1 MSDKEDSLDKNK
13 NNKKNKRK
21 NKKRKKKNDKNNDGY
36 KPKNKKRKNND
47 DDYKPKNKKQKT
59 YRSRSTGPKAITY
72 YKPKSKDIIKP
83 LNLNPIFTF
92 MLEPLKNGESPI
104 IEDIM
109 PELDLINNSIPEEF
123 IEDIDMVKL
132 KTLDGLLGIIETHTK
147 INNKDIQRLILLKE
161 ELVELNELVG
171 MTEIKNT
178 ITSQIIYLIQ
188 KLNTEEDM
196 MHTVLYGKP
205 GTGKTTLAKIL
216 AKIYLKL
223 DYVKNNNFIIAN
235 RSDLIAGY
243 LGQTAIKTQKLIDKA
258 KNGVLFID
266 EVYSLG
272 SDGSTNDSFAKE
284 CIDTLVHNLSEN
296 KKFICIIAGYKE
308 EVDKC
313 FFKKNQGL
321 KRRFPWVFNIK
332 EVSYQALE
340 QIFIQMITKNDWLIN
355 KSDIPT
361 DFFKDN
367 LQYFPHNGGSIESFF
382 AKIKIV
388 HSKRVFGKSKTEKRI
403 VTKKDI
409 LNAFDIQKKNI
420 KTEKKKI
427 PFGMYL

>member
-1 MSDKEDSLDKNK
+1 MSDKEDSLNK
-13 NNKKNKRK
+13 NNKKNKKKKRRK
-21 NKKRKKKNDKNNDGY
+21 NDNNKNKDDY
-36 KPKNKKRKNND
+36 KPKNKKRKKN
-47 DDYKPKNKKQKT
+47 DDYKPKNKKRR

-72 YKPKSKDIIKP
+72 YKPKSKETP

-92 MLEPLKNGESPI
+92 LLEPLKNELPPI
-104 IEDIM
+104 IDDIL
-109 PELDLINNSIPEEF
+109 PEIELINSLIPEEF
-123 IEDIDMVKL
+123 IEDIDIVKL
-132 KTLDGLLGIIETHTK
+132 KTLDGLLGIIETYNK

-161 ELVELNELVG
+161 ELVELNELIG

-223 DYVKNNNFIIAN
+223 DYVKNSNFIIAN

-272 SDGSTNDSFAKE
+272 SDSSTNDSFAKE

-296 KKFICIIAGYKE
+296 KSFICIIAGYKD

-321 KRRFPWVFNIK
+321 RRRFPWVFNIK

-367 LQYFPHNGGSIESFF
+367 IQYFPHNGGSIESFF

-388 HSKRVFGKSKTEKRI
+388 HSKRVFGKSKTEKKI
-403 VTKKDI
+403 VTNKDI

-420 KTEKKKI
+420 KIEKKKI